1 MEYKDRIKA
10 ARKHAR
16 LTQERLAERIGIKQ
30 ASISDLETGK
40 SASSTYNATI
50 AEACRVSA
58 YWLETGKGDMLPT
71 TAPNKIDEEKSG
83 YLSTP
88 THLRR
93 SVDQRTTVEAGPDIE
108 TPFRA
113 VKILGTAQMGSEGY
127 WYALD
132 EADGYVDVPSRD
144 PGAYAL
150 RLKGDSMAPA
160 IKHGWVAVCEP
171 NSRLVPFEYVFI
183 RLLDGES
190 MVKELLSATDEEVV
204 VESVNRAYP
213 RRTIPMS
220 QVEVI
225 HYVGTICPPSKIR
238 L

>member
-1 MEYKDRIKA
+1 MER
-10 ARKHAR
+10 H
-16 LTQERLAERIGIKQ
+16 ERIARAIAVSGKRKNQIAKEVGVAPSSVTQWISGDSKGLKPENLYALAKATGFRAEWLGIGEGPAQ
-30 ASISDLETGK
+30 YES
-40 SASSTYNATI
+40 
-50 AEACRVSA
+50 
-58 YWLETGKGDMLPT
+58 P
-71 TAPNKIDEEKSG
+71 
-83 YLSTP
+83 
-88 THLRR
+88 
-93 SVDQRTTVEAGPDIE
+93 VEPGPEVE

-127 WYALD
+127 WYAL
-132 EADGYVDVPSRD
+132 EAADGYVDVPSRD

-190 MVKELLSATDEEVV
+190 MVKELLSVTDEEVV
-204 VESVNRAYP
+204 VESVNQAYP